1 MHVLTLVGDRFSGK
15 TALCELW
22 SGHPATNAY
31 LTTMHI
37 TPYQFSQLIIY
48 DTPSMERFLEDVE
61 EWYAVSDVII
71 LMVSIDQYTD
81 SWYLRIS
88 ERYPELE
95 WILILNGDNQ
105 FQLRRL
111 WALENDIRV
120 FQLNTGSVKNVHE
133 TLANITDY
141 LEDIPMR
148 LTKEGYFWN
157 YWPVEAFYSI
167 YTRIISSI
175 FGNSSSGAM
184 GSK

>member
-1 MHVLTLVGDRFSGK
+1 MDK
-15 TALCELW
+15 
-22 SGHPATNAY
+22 
-31 LTTMHI
+31 
-37 TPYQFSQLIIY
+37 
-48 DTPSMERFLEDVE
+48 
-61 EWYAVSDVII
+61 
-71 LMVSIDQYTD
+71 YTD
-81 SWYLRIS
+81 SWYLTIND
-88 ERYPELE
+88 RYPELE

-120 FQLNTGSVKNVHE
+120 FQLNTRSGKNVHE
-133 TLANITDY
+133 TLDNITDY

-148 LTKEGYFWN
+148 LSEEGYFWN